1 MSVRTFFSKFN
12 RAGFLAKKCVIDNLG
27 FFFNW
32 IQAVWMRCDVHRR
45 HVGLIKIMDFCPS
58 TCWTRTMRTFI
69 WWTKIRWILRN
80 AMTARTHALLGLYFP
95 LLCWGGTHIF
105 EMIYHPVIHS
115 RTISH
120 NVLWQSKTNRKR
132 IKKQIF
138 KMNYLWMSFVVVVV
152 VCVWRGTKKKHL
164 RSRRR

>member
-1 MSVRTFFSKFN
+1 MFE
-12 RAGFLAKKCVIDNLG
+12 LAHLLNTNNAHLYMMNKNSLN
-27 FFFNW
+27 FT
-32 IQAVWMRCDVHRR
+32 QCD
-45 HVGLIKIMDFCPS
+45 D
-58 TCWTRTMRTFI
+58 
-69 WWTKIRWILRN
+69 
-80 AMTARTHALLGLYFP
+80 RTHARFARLIFSTPVLRRRGG
-95 LLCWGGTHIF
+95 GGTYIF

-152 VCVWRGTKKKHL
+152 VCVWRGTKKKTPPL
-164 RSRRR
+164 ASQIIKSRSHHTALASHQRFIV